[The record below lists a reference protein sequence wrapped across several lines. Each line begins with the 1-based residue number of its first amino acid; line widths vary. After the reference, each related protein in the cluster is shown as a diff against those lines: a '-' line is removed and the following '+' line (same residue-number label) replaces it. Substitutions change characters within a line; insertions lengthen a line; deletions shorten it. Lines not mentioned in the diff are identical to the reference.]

1 MTPVVSLE
9 GVVRRYGSVVAVN
22 GVWFAVEQGQ
32 CLSLLGPSGCGKT
45 TTLRM
50 IAGFEQPDAGEI
62 RIEGLSMAG
71 KRPHERNV
79 GLVFQDYMLFPHMTV
94 RDNVAYGLRRRGVP
108 SSEEATRIRDCLSL
122 LRLTGYED
130 RLPRQLS
137 GGEQQRVAIARALA
151 TRPPVM
157 LLDEPLSNLDAPLR
171 TEVRGEIREILRD
184 VGTTTIIVTHD
195 QEEAMSMADTIVVM
209 RKGEVMQCGT
219 PDDIYLRPANVFT
232 ADFVGRMNW
241 FKGILRTPTSV
252 ETDAG
257 VLAVH
262 SAGHAVGNE
271 VMVGLRPERLLL
283 SGGGDDKVPSL
294 NGVVRTVEYLGADI
308 HVHVALRNGGAV
320 LVIAKNIA
328 RRPAA
333 GEQLSLR
340 YAAEDCILLPI

>member
-1 MTPVVSLE
+1 
-9 GVVRRYGSVVAVN
+9 VN
-22 GVWFAVEQGQ
+22 GVSFEVEQGQ

-62 RIEGLSMAG
+62 RIEGRSMAG
-71 KRPHERNV
+71 RRPHERNV

-108 SSEEATRIRDCLSL
+108 SSEQADRVRDGLAL
-122 LRLTGYED
+122 LRLTGYEE
-130 RLPRQLS
+130 RFPRQLS

-157 LLDEPLSNLDAPLR
+157 LLDEPLSNLDAKLR
-171 TEVRGEIREILRD
+171 TEVRGEIREILRN

-241 FKGILRTPTSV
+241 FKGVLRTATSV
-252 ETDAG
+252 ETG
-257 VLAVH
+257 TGLTLAVR
-262 SAGHAVGNE
+262 SAGLEAGSE

-283 SGGGDDKVPSL
+283 GEGAGACAPALDA
-294 NGVVRTVEYLGADI
+294 VVRTMEYLGPDI
-308 HVHVALRNGGAV
+308 HVHVVLRNGGAA
-320 LVIAKNIA
+320 LVIAKNAA
-328 RRPAA
+328 RRPVV
-333 GEQLSLR
+333 GEPLSLR
-340 YAAEDCILLPI
+340 YAAEDCILLPV